1 MRLELASIPLAWIAG
16 VLSILSPCVWPLVPI
31 VMASAA
37 GKGRWGPLYLAM
49 GLSSAFA
56 IAGSLLTFLLLNAG
70 LDPDAFRWFAAA
82 LLVLIG
88 LILIVKPLADWVSL
102 RLSILSSRLNLG
114 SPDASSSVGQFG
126 VGMLLGLVWLPCV
139 GPTLGAAIALASV
152 GQDMGIAFV
161 TMFAF
166 GLGTASA
173 LIAAALF
180 SGKLL
185 SVWSPRLS
193 NSLGNNVGTAKM
205 VLGWLLLL
213 LGLMVLTGFDKAL
226 ETYALQYLPDWALS
240 L

>member
-1 MRLELASIPLAWIAG
+1 MSLDLVSIPLAWVAG

-37 GKGRWGPLYLAM
+37 GKGRLGPLYLAL
-49 GLSSAFA
+49 GLSCAFA
-56 IAGSLLTFLLLNAG
+56 LAGSLLTFLLLNAG
-70 LDPDAFRWFAAA
+70 LNPDAFRGVAAVI
-82 LLVLIG
+82 LVFIG

-102 RLSILSSRLNLG
+102 RLSIISSRMNVG
-114 SPDASSSVGQFG
+114 NPNASSSAGQFG

-139 GPTLGAAIALASV
+139 GPTLGAAIALASA
-152 GQDMGIAFV
+152 GQDLGMAFV

-166 GLGTASA
+166 GFGTAGA

-180 SGKLL
+180 SEKVL
-185 SVWSPRLS
+185 SMWRPGLFKSVS
-193 NSLGNNVGTAKM
+193 TAKT

-213 LGLMVLTGFDKAL
+213 LGLMVLTGFDKLL
-226 ETYALQYLPDWALS
+226 ESYALQYLPDWALS

>member
-1 MRLELASIPLAWIAG
+1 MSLEFASIPLAWIAG
-16 VLSILSPCVWPLVPI
+16 VLSILSPCVWPLIPI

-37 GKGRWGPLYLAM
+37 GKGRLGPLYLAL

-56 IAGSLLTFLLLNAG
+56 MAGSLLTFLLLNAG
-70 LDPDAFRWFAAA
+70 LNPDAFRWFAAG

-88 LILIVKPLADWVSL
+88 LILIVKHLTDWVSL

-114 SPDASSSVGQFG
+114 NLDTSSAAGQFG

-152 GQDMGIAFV
+152 GQDMGMAFI

-166 GLGTASA
+166 GLGTAFA
-173 LIAAALF
+173 LIAAALL

-185 SVWSPRLS
+185 NAWRPRIFD
-193 NSLGNNVGTAKM
+193 NVGFAKII
-205 VLGWLLLL
+205 LGWLLLL
-213 LGLMVLTGFDKAL
+213 LGLMVLTGFDKVL

>member
-1 MRLELASIPLAWIAG
+1 MSLELASIPLAWIAG
-16 VLSILSPCVWPLVPI
+16 VLSIVSPCVWPLVPI

-37 GKGRWGPLYLAM
+37 GKGSSGPIYLAL

-56 IAGSLLTFLLLNAG
+56 VAGSLLTFLLLNAG
-70 LDPDAFRWFAAA
+70 LNPDAFRGFAAV
-82 LLVLIG
+82 LLVMIG
-88 LILIVKPLADWVSL
+88 LILMHKPLADWVSL
-102 RLSILSSRLNLG
+102 RLSLLSSKMNIG
-114 SPDASSSVGQFG
+114 NTDASSAAGQFG

-152 GQDMGIAFV
+152 GQDMGMAFV

-166 GLGTASA
+166 GFGTASA
-173 LIAAALF
+173 LLVAAFF

-185 SVWSPRLS
+185 SVWRPQLFA
-193 NSLGNNVGTAKM
+193 NVGRAKV
-205 VLGWLLLL
+205 VLGVLLLL
-213 LGLMVLTGFDKAL
+213 LGLLVLTGFDKVL

>member
-1 MRLELASIPLAWIAG
+1 MSLELASIPLAWVAG

-37 GKGRWGPLYLAM
+37 GKGRWGPLYLAL

-56 IAGSLLTFLLLNAG
+56 IAGSLLTVLLLNAG

-88 LILIVKPLADWVSL
+88 VILIVKPLADWVSL

-114 SPDASSSVGQFG
+114 SPEASSSAGQFG

-152 GQDMGIAFV
+152 GQDMGMAFV

-166 GLGTASA
+166 GLGTALA

-185 SVWSPRLS
+185 SVWRPRLS
-193 NSLGNNVGTAKM
+193 NGLSNNVGTAKM

-213 LGLMVLTGFDKAL
+213 LGLMVLTGFDKVL